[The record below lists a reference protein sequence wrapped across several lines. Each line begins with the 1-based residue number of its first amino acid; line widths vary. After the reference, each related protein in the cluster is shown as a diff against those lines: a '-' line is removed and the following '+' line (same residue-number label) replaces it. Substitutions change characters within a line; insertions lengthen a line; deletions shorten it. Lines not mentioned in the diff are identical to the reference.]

1 MKLGM
6 IFLIAVLS
14 SATIACT
21 GNPLQPQRTCYGYQ
35 DRVTTVLP
43 DGSAIA
49 QGGVLV
55 EISCSR
61 R

>member
-1 MKLGM
+1 MKYVM

-14 SATIACT
+14 SAAIACT
-21 GNPLQPQRTCYGYQ
+21 GNPLQPQRTCFGYK

-55 EISCSR
+55 EVSCKR
-61 R
+61 